1 MLEVKL
7 ALPEGEDPP
16 LWVQELLDSGLV
28 HEVNKF
34 SKFLHGTATLM
45 PESVQHAPYW
55 FDDASIRP
63 SIMAARMPLAFR
75 FGSQTRRAGFQNFGT
90 ELTESSSSFKFTV
103 GSFKSRTSA
112 TKDML
117 ETLVSADAQ
126 GSESGSFPGSDHPF
140 QPVRNIPPGHACA
153 SGRLTGRTFSSRA
166 HDTKMYAAQV
176 SRVVVL
182 VIRVVIHR
190 GSGTVH
196 SCCTRRGCSVK
207 AALASVKEDT
217 HSTAAGE
224 GIRRRRCTG
233 SGR

>member
-7 ALPEGEDPP
+7 ALPDGEDPP

-75 FGSQTRRAGFQNFGT
+75 FASQTRQADTQNFGT
-90 ELTESSSSFKFTV
+90 ELTESSPSFKFTV
-103 GSFKSRTSA
+103 GSLTSRNSA

-117 ETLVSADAQ
+117 ETLVAADGL
-126 GSESGSFPGSDHPF
+126 GSEPDRLPNNDHPF
-140 QPVRNIPPGHACA
+140 QPVRNIPPRHTRA
-153 SGRLTGRTFSSRA
+153 SCLLTGRAISLE
-166 HDTKMYAAQV
+166 HDTKACMLHQV
-176 SRVVVL
+176 L
-182 VIRVVIHR
+182 
-190 GSGTVH
+190 T
-196 SCCTRRGCSVK
+196 RGCL
-207 AALASVKEDT
+207 ADAL
-217 HSTAAGE
+217 
-224 GIRRRRCTG
+224 
-233 SGR
+233 